1 MNGIIGMFFLMMM
14 MLSITLTIVV
24 TPDVSMGCFMLGT
37 EVNADYS
44 TEYLF
49 LGDCR

>member
-1 MNGIIGMFFLMMM
+1 MNPIIPMFF
-14 MLSITLTIVV
+14 ITLFMMAITM
-24 TPDVSMGCFMLGT
+24 TLALSPDASIGCIMLGT
-37 EVNADYS
+37 EINGDYS